1 MAKAKFSSS
10 YARLRQ
16 LLVQARKESG
26 LKQADVA
33 ARLGKPQSYVSK
45 IEAGERRL
53 DVIEF
58 ADYVT
63 ALGRD
68 PVKFLRSVLPK
79 SLPVP

>member
-10 YARLRQ
+10 YVRLRRQ
-16 LLVQARKESG
+16 LVAARKNAG
-26 LKQADVA
+26 LKQSELA

-58 ADYVT
+58 VDYVR
-63 ALGRD
+63 ALSGD
-68 PVKFLRSVLPK
+68 PVRLLRTVLA
-79 SLPVP
+79 